1 MEVSMPR
8 RIGRLLRRRQTRTVR
23 HRLRR
28 FLTIHEPEV
37 WEFMAAMAYASPVGM
52 YPYTEL
58 ARDGA
63 WAPFDAYAWLGIGG
77 EPGLTRRE
85 RRIWRQLSQELSAE
99 QVQASQ
105 AWLMEGP
112 PS

>member
-1 MEVSMPR
+1 MPR
-8 RIGRLLRRRQTRTVR
+8 RIGRLLL

-28 FLTIHEPEV
+28 FITIHEPEM

-58 ARDGA
+58 ARDGS
-63 WAPFDAYAWLGIGG
+63 WAPFDAYGWLGLDG
-77 EPGLTRRE
+77 EPGLTRKE
-85 RRIWRQLSQELSAE
+85 RRIWRQLAQSLDEGEA
-99 QVQASQ
+99 QASQ
-105 AWLMEGP
+105 AWSMEGP